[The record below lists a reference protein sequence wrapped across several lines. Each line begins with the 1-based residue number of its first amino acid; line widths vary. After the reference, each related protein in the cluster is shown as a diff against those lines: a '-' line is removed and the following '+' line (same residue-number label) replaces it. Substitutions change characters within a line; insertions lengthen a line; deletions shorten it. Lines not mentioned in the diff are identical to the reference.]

1 MENQEK
7 KQQLYETQLLRF
19 KHLENYFEPKV
30 KGLEDNSVY
39 FHVEFWLDEKTY
51 ISSQSDIGNNSE
63 RYYPYAMKL
72 NIISDKK
79 TECIDI
85 FETWFEN
92 IVISWSA
99 NKERVMSSLKTLSR
113 VREHM
118 RKIESYAVDYVNNL
132 IIGESINDITNEC
145 INELKTVNKLV
156 QQIEN
161 L

>member
-1 MENQEK
+1 MENQEQ
-7 KQQLYETQLLRF
+7 KQQLYNKQLLNLS
-19 KHLENYFEPKV
+19 HLENYFEPKV
-30 KGLEDNSVY
+30 KGLENDSVY
-39 FHVEFWLDEKTY
+39 FHIEFWLDDKTY
-51 ISSQSDIGNNSE
+51 ISSQSDIGNNFQ
-63 RYYPYAMKL
+63 RDYPYAMKL
-72 NIISDKK
+72 NIISDNK

-118 RKIESYAVDYVNNL
+118 IKIECYAVDYVNNL
-132 IIGESINDITNEC
+132 IIGESINDITNDC

-156 QQIEN
+156 QQIES

>member
-7 KQQLYETQLLRF
+7 KQQLYEKQLLNF
-19 KHLENYFEPKV
+19 KHLENYYEPKA
-30 KGLEDNSVY
+30 KGLEDASVY

-63 RYYPYAMKL
+63 RHYPYAMRL
-72 NIISDKK
+72 NIISDNK
-79 TECIDI
+79 TESIEI
-85 FETWFEN
+85 FENWFEN

-118 RKIESYAVDYVNNL
+118 RKIECYAVDYVNNL
-132 IIGESINDITNEC
+132 IIGESINDITNNC
-145 INELKTVNKLV
+145 IYELKTVNKLV